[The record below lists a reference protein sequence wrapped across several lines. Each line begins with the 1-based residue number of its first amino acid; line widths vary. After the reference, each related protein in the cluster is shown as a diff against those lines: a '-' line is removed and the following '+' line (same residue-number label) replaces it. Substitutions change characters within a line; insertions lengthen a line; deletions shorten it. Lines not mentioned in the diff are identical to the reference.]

1 MNHDPAQHWGA
12 VDHLWDLLP
21 RTMAISNDIPYRELT
36 EPERLYVAALG
47 RRVDYV
53 ARTDDQPKAAA

>member
-1 MNHDPAQHWGA
+1 VNHDPAQHWGA
-12 VDHLWDLLP
+12 LDHLWDLLP

-36 EPERLYVAALG
+36 EPERLYLAALG

-53 ARTDDQPKAAA
+53 ARDDQPKAAA